1 MKIGVGSKNKT
12 KVAAVQDAVSLYP
25 NLFPNAEVIG
35 IDVRIEEFGHPR
47 NISETVAGAV
57 ERAKQAFVGCDY
69 GFGLEGG
76 LLEVPQTVSGHM
88 ETGACAI
95 YDGTSIYLG
104 LAPSFEWPKGVTEM
118 ILQGEADASQAFK
131 KLGLTEHEKLG
142 ALDGGIIGMLTHGR
156 LPREDFSKFSIMMA
170 LIHLEKAEMYT
181 KVAYKV

>member
-12 KVAAVQDAVSLYP
+12 KIAAVQDAVALYP
-25 NLFPNAEVIG
+25 AIFANSQVVG
-35 IDVRIEEFGHPR
+35 VDVKIEEFGHPQSIAET
-47 NISETVAGAV
+47 ISGAV

-76 LLEVPQTVSGHM
+76 LIAVPQTVSGHM

-95 YDGTSIYLG
+95 YDGTSVYLG

-118 ILQGEADASQAFK
+118 ILRKEADASQAFK
-131 KLGLTEHEKLG
+131 KLGFTHHEKLG
-142 ALDGGIIGMLTHGR
+142 AMDGGIIGMLTNGR

-170 LIHLEKAEMYT
+170 LIHLEKAEMY
-181 KVAYKV
+181 KVTAQAA